1 MRGWKDDASGLEQRL
16 KDLETIA
23 RSLRRRWWL
32 VGLGLALGLT
42 GWAFGVVRT
51 RPGTIVLVGGGG
63 LVLNALLGIIN
74 ERGWYRWWLIYGLA
88 LLDVLLV
95 GVLVVWF
102 GHGGFAVAFLIAVLP
117 YAFDQGHTVGNFLV
131 LTAALAYLGASYLH
145 DALYGGAGGQ
155 TAAGLETVGLITVA
169 WALKQIPA
177 TLIRRIRDAR
187 DVMGEAEQGQLAV
200 RAPAEESDEL
210 GFLEKSFNRM
220 LGEIGATISTVQREA
235 DEVAAF
241 AEQLAASA
249 EELHATSETV
259 THTAQ
264 HLARDLAQ
272 QRELAE
278 GARGESAKA
287 ADQAESLRVRAELMQ
302 VDAARLVAAAQR
314 GRERVARAS
323 QTLRAVGDEVR
334 ATASTVAGLSGM
346 SERIGG
352 FAQTIARI
360 ARQTH
365 LLALNAAIE
374 AARAEEHGEGFAV
387 VADEVRSLAGEAG
400 KSAREVAELVSEL
413 RAGIDAAARAM
424 QSGEA
429 KVRDI
434 GAVAAEADSALQELH
449 QGIELVGDLV
459 DATAEVSRG
468 QAQRLAE
475 LAQSL
480 QQVAAISSGSSQS
493 ADGAAAATQAQ
504 ITSMGDLTA
513 TSQQLAQ
520 LAERLRASIA
530 RFSVLRRDPAPREH
544 PSTRAAADRSPRPGH
559 ASRVG
564 SLVPHPRVEGVKR
577 VQGIPVRGD
586 QQVDVARERDVER
599 ETPAE
604 LAGGDA
610 QHRFQ
615 VPAEALRR
623 RVVEPVGHIGDG
635 QAGVEEQIGG
645 VQQPHAGEIGLGRR
659 EADPVKARHQRAGAD
674 AEVTGQAAH
683 RAEDRGE
690 ARQRLEEHPH
700 LLGRVVERG
709 HDARQDA
716 RRYGRGGVGEQV
728 AQPAPAGSLGAID
741 RGPDAGGAEPQQCF
755 RDVVVM
761 A

>member
-1 MRGWKDDASGLEQRL
+1 MFLVTLPDTLQGRGSLASRMRGWKDDATGLEQRL

-32 VGLGLALGLT
+32 VGLGLPLGII
-42 GWAFGVVRT
+42 GWGFGAVRT
-51 RPGTIVLVGGGG
+51 RPGTMVLLGGGG

-74 ERGWYRWWLIYGLA
+74 ERGWYRWWLIYVLA

-102 GHGGFAVAFLIAVLP
+102 GHGGFVVAFLIAVLP

-145 DALYGGAGGQ
+145 GVLYGDTAGL
-155 TAAGLETVGLITVA
+155 TAAGLETVGFITVA

-177 TLIRRIRDAR
+177 TLIRRIREAR
-187 DVMGEAEQGQLAV
+187 DVMSEAEQGQLAV

-264 HLARDLAQ
+264 QLARDLAK

-278 GARGESAKA
+278 AARGESAKA

-434 GAVAAEADSALQELH
+434 GAVAAEADGALQELH
-449 QGIELVGDLV
+449 RGIELVGDLV
-459 DATAEVSRG
+459 NATADVSRG

-530 RFSVLRRDPAPREH
+530 RFSVLRRDQERQEPVA
-544 PSTRAAADRSPRPGH
+544 RAAAD
-559 ASRVG
+559 
-564 SLVPHPRVEGVKR
+564 
-577 VQGIPVRGD
+577 
-586 QQVDVARERDVER
+586 
-599 ETPAE
+599 
-604 LAGGDA
+604 
-610 QHRFQ
+610 
-615 VPAEALRR
+615 
-623 RVVEPVGHIGDG
+623 
-635 QAGVEEQIGG
+635 
-645 VQQPHAGEIGLGRR
+645 
-659 EADPVKARHQRAGAD
+659 
-674 AEVTGQAAH
+674 
-683 RAEDRGE
+683 
-690 ARQRLEEHPH
+690 
-700 LLGRVVERG
+700 
-709 HDARQDA
+709 
-716 RRYGRGGVGEQV
+716 
-728 AQPAPAGSLGAID
+728 
-741 RGPDAGGAEPQQCF
+741 
-755 RDVVVM
+755 
-761 A
+761 

>member
-1 MRGWKDDASGLEQRL
+1 MFLVTLPETLQGRGSLASRMRGWKDDAAGLEQRL
-16 KDLETIA
+16 KDLETVA

-32 VGLGLALGLT
+32 VGFGLALGII
-42 GWAFGVVRT
+42 GWGCGVVHA
-51 RPGTIVLVGGGG
+51 RPGTMVLVAGGG
-63 LVLNALLGIIN
+63 LILNARLGIIN
-74 ERGWYRWWLIYGLA
+74 ERGWYRWWLIYAVA
-88 LLDVLLV
+88 LLDVVLV
-95 GVLVVWF
+95 AVLVVWF
-102 GHGGFAVAFLIAVLP
+102 GHGGFVVAFLIAVLP

-145 DALYGGAGGQ
+145 DVLYGDSGGL
-155 TAAGLETVGLITVA
+155 TAAGLETVGFITVA

-177 TLIRRIRDAR
+177 VLIQRIRQTR
-187 DVMGEAEQGQLAV
+187 DVMGEAERGYLAV
-200 RAPAEESDEL
+200 RAAAEESDEL

-220 LGEIGATISTVQREA
+220 LEEIGTTISTVQREA

-241 AEQLAASA
+241 SEQLAASA
-249 EELHATSETV
+249 EQLHATSETV

-264 HLARDLAQ
+264 KLARDLAK

-278 GARGESAKA
+278 AARGESAKA

-387 VADEVRSLAGEAG
+387 VADEVRSLAAEAG

-434 GAVAAEADSALQELH
+434 GAVAAEADGALQELH

-459 DATAEVSRG
+459 NATAEGSRG

-475 LAQSL
+475 LAQAL
-480 QQVAAISSGSSQS
+480 QAVAAISTAPSQR
-493 ADGAAAATQAQ
+493 ADGTAGAIPAE

-520 LAERLRASIA
+520 LAERLRGSIA
-530 RFSVLRRDPAPREH
+530 RFSVLKRKQEGGEPPV
-544 PSTRAAADRSPRPGH
+544 TRAAAD
-559 ASRVG
+559 
-564 SLVPHPRVEGVKR
+564 
-577 VQGIPVRGD
+577 
-586 QQVDVARERDVER
+586 
-599 ETPAE
+599 
-604 LAGGDA
+604 
-610 QHRFQ
+610 
-615 VPAEALRR
+615 
-623 RVVEPVGHIGDG
+623 
-635 QAGVEEQIGG
+635 
-645 VQQPHAGEIGLGRR
+645 
-659 EADPVKARHQRAGAD
+659 
-674 AEVTGQAAH
+674 
-683 RAEDRGE
+683 
-690 ARQRLEEHPH
+690 
-700 LLGRVVERG
+700 
-709 HDARQDA
+709 
-716 RRYGRGGVGEQV
+716 
-728 AQPAPAGSLGAID
+728 
-741 RGPDAGGAEPQQCF
+741 
-755 RDVVVM
+755 
-761 A
+761 

>member
-1 MRGWKDDASGLEQRL
+1 
-16 KDLETIA
+16 
-23 RSLRRRWWL
+23 
-32 VGLGLALGLT
+32 V
-42 GWAFGVVRT
+42 
-51 RPGTIVLVGGGG
+51 
-63 LVLNALLGIIN
+63 
-74 ERGWYRWWLIYGLA
+74 
-88 LLDVLLV
+88 
-95 GVLVVWF
+95 
-102 GHGGFAVAFLIAVLP
+102 VAFLIAVLP

-145 DALYGGAGGQ
+145 GVLYGDAGGL
-155 TAAGLETVGLITVA
+155 TAAGLETVGFITVA

-177 TLIRRIRDAR
+177 TLIRRIREAR
-187 DVMGEAEQGQLAV
+187 DVMGEAERGQLAV

-264 HLARDLAQ
+264 QLARDLAK

-278 GARGESAKA
+278 AARGESAKA

-374 AARAEEHGEGFAV
+374 AARAEQHGEGFAV

-449 QGIELVGDLV
+449 HGIELVGDLV
-459 DATAEVSRG
+459 NATAEVSRG

-530 RFSVLRRDPAPREH
+530 RFSVLRREQEGQEPPVA
-544 PSTRAAADRSPRPGH
+544 RAAAD
-559 ASRVG
+559 
-564 SLVPHPRVEGVKR
+564 
-577 VQGIPVRGD
+577 
-586 QQVDVARERDVER
+586 
-599 ETPAE
+599 
-604 LAGGDA
+604 
-610 QHRFQ
+610 
-615 VPAEALRR
+615 
-623 RVVEPVGHIGDG
+623 
-635 QAGVEEQIGG
+635 
-645 VQQPHAGEIGLGRR
+645 
-659 EADPVKARHQRAGAD
+659 
-674 AEVTGQAAH
+674 
-683 RAEDRGE
+683 
-690 ARQRLEEHPH
+690 
-700 LLGRVVERG
+700 
-709 HDARQDA
+709 
-716 RRYGRGGVGEQV
+716 
-728 AQPAPAGSLGAID
+728 
-741 RGPDAGGAEPQQCF
+741 
-755 RDVVVM
+755 
-761 A
+761 